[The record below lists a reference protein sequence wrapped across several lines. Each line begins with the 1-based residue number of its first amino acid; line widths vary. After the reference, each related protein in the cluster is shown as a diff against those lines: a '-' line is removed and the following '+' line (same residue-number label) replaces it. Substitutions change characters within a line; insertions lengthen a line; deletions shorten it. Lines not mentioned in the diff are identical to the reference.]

1 MVALLL
7 LEDPSP
13 RGVPTELDRR
23 RDVFLM
29 IGSPSLSFLRTSFSI
44 VVARVPLAVVAVDR
58 EAERDVL
65 VFTLSDILLTKLG
78 LDDMSIWSS
87 RG

>member
-1 MVALLL
+1 
-7 LEDPSP
+7 
-13 RGVPTELDRR
+13 
-23 RDVFLM
+23 
-29 IGSPSLSFLRTSFSI
+29 LSFLRTSFSI